1 MKYQP
6 GTAILS
12 TGQALP
18 GPSRE
23 AMIISGD
30 TIFAVASG
38 LGRAGIAVI
47 RLSGPECRGAL
58 EEMLGGRVPEPRRAS
73 LRRLRDP
80 ASGEVL
86 DQALVLWFP
95 GPRSFTGE
103 DQAELHIHGG
113 TAVRAAVLA
122 ALADLPGL
130 RPAEPGEF
138 TRRAFL
144 SGRMDL
150 SAVEGLADLIDAET
164 EAQRRQ
170 AFRQL
175 EGALAGKV
183 AGWRD
188 RLADALALAEAGLD
202 FTDEADVSEGAHF
215 EAEAIF
221 HAVRLEVEADLAR
234 AGQGE
239 RLREGFVV
247 VIAGP
252 PNAGKS
258 TLLNALARREVAI
271 VSPHAGTTRDSIE
284 VRCDLGGLPVT
295 FVDTAGLREATDPVE
310 REGIARTR
318 QRAQGADLVLWL
330 AAPDAEAARPD
341 TFVTPVLTVGTK
353 RDLAPSAA
361 TTDRT
366 VSAKT
371 GEGIEALLREV
382 LGRAEAGLSGA
393 GDAVITRERHRRA
406 FQDVASALS
415 RAGEARRAGHDE
427 LAAEDL
433 RLALRAL
440 GRVTGQVDVEEILDR
455 IFSQFCI
462 GK

>member
-1 MKYQP
+1 
-6 GTAILS
+6 
-12 TGQALP
+12 
-18 GPSRE
+18 
-23 AMIISGD
+23 MINSGD
-30 TIFAVASG
+30 TIFALASG

-47 RLSGPECRGAL
+47 RLSGPACRDALGAL
-58 EEMLGGRVPEPRRAS
+58 LAGALPEPRRAS
-73 LRRLRDP
+73 FRRLSDPGTRD
-80 ASGEVL
+80 VL
-86 DQALVLWFP
+86 DQALVLWLP
-95 GPRSFTGE
+95 GPGSFTGE
-103 DQAELHIHGG
+103 DQAELHTHGG
-113 TAVRAAVLA
+113 VAVRAAVLG
-122 ALADLPGL
+122 ALSRLPGL
-130 RPAEPGEF
+130 RAAEPGEF

-170 AFRQL
+170 ALRQL

-183 AGWRD
+183 ADWRE

-202 FTDEADVSEGAHF
+202 FTDEADVSASAHS
-215 EAEAIF
+215 EAAAIF
-221 HAVRLEVEADLAR
+221 HAVRVEVDVELAR

-271 VSPHAGTTRDSIE
+271 VSPHAGTTRDAIE

-295 FVDTAGLREATDPVE
+295 FVDTAGLRQAADAVE
-310 REGIARTR
+310 QEGIARTR
-318 QRAQGADLVLWL
+318 QRAREADLVLWL
-330 AAPDAEAARPD
+330 TEADAAAVSPEG
-341 TFVTPVLTVGTK
+341 FGVPVVTVGTK
-353 RDLAPSAA
+353 RDLAPVLAGPDLAISAR
-361 TTDRT
+361 TGDGLDRL
-366 VSAKT
+366 V
-371 GEGIEALLREV
+371 ALVR
-382 LGRAEAGLSGA
+382 GRAEAGLTGA

-406 FQDVASALS
+406 LEAVATALS
-415 RAGEARRAGHDE
+415 RAEGAHQAGHDE
-427 LAAEDL
+427 LAAEDV

-440 GRVTGQVDVEEILDR
+440 GRITGQVDVEEILDR
-455 IFSQFCI
+455 IFGQFCI